1 MLSSYELW
9 PLFLLPE
16 AFHRWAVQQGLGSK
30 VDLLGLRSFQV
41 GNPLQ
46 TQIGLQISLKLQL
59 LFKQRIFLFADART
73 EHLFLL
79 VCGECFFCLY

>member
-59 LFKQRIFLFADART
+59 LFKQSVSIELAPPT
-73 EHLFLL
+73 YEKSVSKPL
-79 VCGECFFCLY
+79 V

>member
-1 MLSSYELW
+1 M
-9 PLFLLPE
+9 
-16 AFHRWAVQQGLGSK
+16 
-30 VDLLGLRSFQV
+30 
-41 GNPLQ
+41 Q